1 MKTRLMT
8 LVCFVIL
15 AAHTLALFADTASTD
30 ANAAPQASQG
40 SAQPDKPGQ
49 AQADSIAVTV
59 NGTDIY
65 ESQID
70 AELKPRLDQM
80 AARMAPASLEQYKK
94 RLRTQTLDRM
104 IIEQLLSG
112 EAKKANI
119 VVSEEDVNEQLGKM
133 AAQQRPPLSME
144 DFKSLIEGYG
154 KSLDEVKQRIRK
166 GLSYQK
172 LLESKWAG
180 EIDVTEEDTQ
190 KYYSENKR
198 LFETPEQVRASHI
211 LIKPEATDPNSDPNQ
226 AKAQARAK
234 AEDLL
239 EQIKAGADF
248 AELAKA
254 NSDCPSAAKGGDLD
268 FFPKGRMVAPFEKA
282 AFEMNVGQIS
292 DVVESRFGYHIIKV
306 ADRSQASTKTFEQA
320 RDDIINTLK
329 QTKRSEFAKSF
340 VESLKAGASIVYPPG
355 KEPPTATN
363 PFHIERSRPRPTAPP
378 DEKSDAE

>member
-1 MKTRLMT
+1 MKTHLMT
-8 LVCFVIL
+8 LLCFVIL
-15 AAHTLALFADTASTD
+15 AAAQSLALFADTASTD
-30 ANAAPQASQG
+30 TSAAPQASQG
-40 SAQPDKPGQ
+40 ADKPGR
-49 AQADSIAVTV
+49 AQTDSIAVTV

-80 AARMAPASLEQYKK
+80 AARMSPASLEQYKK

-104 IIEQLLSG
+104 IIEQLLSE

-119 VVSEEDVNEQLGKM
+119 VVSEEDINEQLKKM

-172 LLESKWAG
+172 LLESKWAD
-180 EIDVTEEDTQ
+180 EINVTEEDAQ
-190 KYYSENKR
+190 KYYSQNDRKMDE
-198 LFETPEQVRASHI
+198 VRASHI
-211 LIKPEATDPNSDPNQ
+211 LIKPEITDPNTDPNQ
-226 AKAQARAK
+226 AKAKAREK

-239 EQIKAGADF
+239 RQVKEGADF
-248 AELAKA
+248 AELARA
-254 NSDCPSAAKGGDLD
+254 NSACPSAAEGGDLGFGQKRD
-268 FFPKGRMVAPFEKA
+268 SPLAKGNSWVQPFEKA
-282 AFEMNVGQIS
+282 AFQLKTGEVS
-292 DVVESRFGYHIIKV
+292 DIVETRFGYHIIKV
-306 ADRSQASTKTFEQA
+306 TDRKDTFEQFK
-320 RDDIINTLK
+320 DDIINMLT

-355 KEPPTATN
+355 KEPPAVTN

-378 DEKSDAE
+378 DEKSAAE